1 MKLKDRFNKNLV
13 IRTLRRSARL
23 LTPVESKRAMKMAI
37 YSIISV
43 FIDVAG
49 LSMLIPVMMAAN
61 DPSLVT
67 GPVQNEVAVTI
78 HPDSP
83 LPDEDLVFVFPK
95 KLSLT
100 IHPDTTSS
108 GPIALDYRKPK
119 SNTAGVN
126 PSVSSSLPSDTNL
139 LRKLYLALG
148 FKTYESYMLFLAV
161 LVLVVFLI
169 KNSITLFV
177 GYLQSKFAY
186 DVATNLA
193 RRQYMKYYNRGYTY
207 FKETNSADIV
217 NNIIN
222 IPVFYVGGV
231 LISLINFLTEI
242 AVLLLIII
250 GIAIVDIKLFGALL
264 VVLLPSGFA
273 IYGLTKNQL
282 YAIGQEQ
289 LRLGA
294 ITFSRINQAIFGFV
308 DVRLTNKETHFLE
321 AYEKEQISL
330 NESFK
335 IKHTITMVPSRAL
348 EVIAVLGI
356 LVIFSY
362 AFFFGEGSNTIF
374 EFVAIFAAA
383 AFRVLPS
390 MNRSLAALM
399 GIKGQMFS
407 MEVLEEGELPTK
419 MDKMDVHPMDYN
431 TSIEF
436 RDVSFTFKGAEKP
449 ALSKVN
455 FTVKKGE
462 KIGIIGESGSGKTTL
477 MNLLL
482 RFLREDDGGIYVD
495 GKKIE
500 YEDIA
505 SWRAK
510 VGYVQ
515 QQVFLIDDTLKQNVA
530 FGENPLEIDEE
541 RLKMALEQA
550 SLTEFVSTLPH
561 GWDTQVGEMGARL
574 SGGQRQRIGIARALY
589 YQSNVLIFDEATS
602 ALDTET
608 ENMITESI
616 QALQLDKTVFVIAHR
631 LTTLRN
637 CDRILE
643 LKDGKLLNEWT
654 YAGLVQEK
662 MLK

>member
-1 MKLKDRFNKNLV
+1 MKLVDRLKKNLIV
-13 IRTLRRSARL
+13 LTLRRSSRL
-23 LTPVESKRAMKMAI
+23 LTNKEKQRAVTMAL
-37 YSIISV
+37 YSLFSV

-49 LSMLIPVMMAAN
+49 LSLLIPVMMAAN
-61 DPSLVT
+61 DPTLVT
-67 GPVQNEVAVTI
+67 GPVQA
-78 HPDSP
+78 
-83 LPDEDLVFVFPK
+83 
-95 KLSLT
+95 
-100 IHPDTTSS
+100 
-108 GPIALDYRKPK
+108 
-119 SNTAGVN
+119 SNTIAQDSLG
-126 PSVSSSLPSDTNL
+126 VSSADSSKTATYGATKAAEPSKPNIL
-139 LRKLYLALG
+139 HRIYKGMG
-148 FKTYESYMLFLAV
+148 FKSYESYMLFLAV
-161 LVLVVFLI
+161 CVLLVFIL

-177 GYLQSKFAY
+177 GYMQSRFAY
-186 DVATNLA
+186 DVATSLA

-222 IPVFYVGGV
+222 IPIFYVGGV
-231 LISLINFLTEI
+231 LLSLINFLTES
-242 AVLLLIII
+242 AVLLLIIV
-250 GIAIVDIKLFGALL
+250 GIAVVDIKLFGALL
-264 VVLLPSGFA
+264 IVLVPSGLA
-273 IYGLTKNQL
+273 IYGLTKNRL

-308 DVRLTNKETHFLE
+308 DVRLTNKENYFLR
-321 AYEKEQISL
+321 AYEKEQVSL
-330 NESFK
+330 NETFK
-335 IKHTITMVPSRAL
+335 VKHVIAMVPSRAL

-356 LVIFSY
+356 LVIFGY
-362 AFFFGEGSNTIF
+362 AFFLGQGSGTIF

-399 GIKGQMFS
+399 GIKSQMFS
-407 MEVLEEGELPTK
+407 LEVLEEGELPTK
-419 MDKMDVHPMDYN
+419 MEKMDVRPMEYAH
-431 TSIEF
+431 SIEF
-436 RDVSFTFKGAEKP
+436 KDVSFSFTGAETK
-449 ALSKVN
+449 ALNGVN

-462 KIGIIGESGSGKTTL
+462 KIGIVGESGSGKTTL
-477 MNLLL
+477 MNILL
-482 RFLREDDGGIYVD
+482 RFLREDEGGIYID
-495 GKKIE
+495 GKKLE

-515 QQVFLIDDTLKQNVA
+515 QQVFLIDASLKQNVA
-530 FGENPLEIDEE
+530 FGEDPEEIDEE

-550 SLTEFVSTLPH
+550 SLIEFVHSLPH

-589 YQSNVLIFDEATS
+589 YQSSVLVFDEATS

-608 ENMITESI
+608 ENLITESI
-616 QALQLDKTVFVIAHR
+616 QALQRDKTVFVIAHR

-643 LKDGKLLNEWT
+643 FKHGKLVAVWS
-654 YAGLVQEK
+654 YADLVTEK

>member
-1 MKLKDRFNKNLV
+1 VKLKDRFNNNLV
-13 IRTLRRSARL
+13 VLTLRRSARL
-23 LTPVESKRAMKMAI
+23 LTPKESKRAVKMAI

-49 LSMLIPVMMAAN
+49 LTLLIPVMMAAN

-67 GPVQNEVAVTI
+67 LQPAKGEFNVQDSLSSSAGVAI
-78 HPDSP
+78 PDSSKTAH
-83 LPDEDLVFVFPK
+83 LEQHANK
-95 KLSLT
+95 K
-100 IHPDTTSS
+100 
-108 GPIALDYRKPK
+108 AEKK
-119 SNTAGVN
+119 SN
-126 PSVSSSLPSDTNL
+126 L
-139 LRKLYLALG
+139 LNRLYVFLG

-161 LVLVVFLI
+161 LVLIVFI
-169 KNSITLFV
+169 VKNSITLFV
-177 GYLQSKFAY
+177 GYLQSRFAY
-186 DVATNLA
+186 DVATSLA
-193 RRQYMKYYNRGYTY
+193 RRQYMKYYNRGYSY
-207 FKETNSADIV
+207 FKDTNSADIV

-222 IPVFYVGGV
+222 IPIFYVGGV
-231 LISLINFLTEI
+231 LLSLINFLTES

-250 GIAIVDIKLFGALL
+250 GIAVVDIKLFGGLLL
-264 VVLLPSGFA
+264 VLVPSGFA
-273 IYGLTKNQL
+273 IYGLTKNRL

-294 ITFSRINQAIFGFV
+294 TTFARINQAIFGFV
-308 DVRLTNKETHFLE
+308 DVRLTNKETHFLD

-335 IKHTITMVPSRAL
+335 IKHTIAMIPSRAL

-362 AFFFGEGSNTIF
+362 AFFFGEGSNTVF

-419 MDKMDVHPMDYN
+419 MEKMDVRPMEYAE
-431 TSIEF
+431 SIEF
-436 RDVSFTFKGAEKP
+436 RDLSFKFAGSEKP
-449 ALSKVN
+449 ALSKVS

-477 MNLLL
+477 MNILL
-482 RFLREDDGGIYVD
+482 RFLREDEGGIYVD

-530 FGENPLEIDEE
+530 FGEDPHEVNEE

-550 SLTEFVSTLPH
+550 SLKEFVQSLPQ

-574 SGGQRQRIGIARALY
+574 SGGQRQRLGIARALY

-602 ALDTET
+602 ALDTDT

-616 QALQLDKTVFVIAHR
+616 QALQRDKTVFVIAHR

-643 LKDGKLLNEWT
+643 LKDGKLMHEWT

>member
-1 MKLKDRFNKNLV
+1 MKLVDRLKKNLIV
-13 IRTLRRSARL
+13 LTLRRSSRL
-23 LTPVESKRAMKMAI
+23 LTNKEKQRAVTMAL
-37 YSIISV
+37 YSLFSV

-49 LSMLIPVMMAAN
+49 LSLLIPVMMAAN
-61 DPSLVT
+61 DPTLVT
-67 GPVQNEVAVTI
+67 GPVQA
-78 HPDSP
+78 
-83 LPDEDLVFVFPK
+83 
-95 KLSLT
+95 
-100 IHPDTTSS
+100 
-108 GPIALDYRKPK
+108 
-119 SNTAGVN
+119 SNTIGQD
-126 PSVSSSLPSDTNL
+126 SLGVSSADSSKTATYGATKAAEPSKPNIL
-139 LRKLYLALG
+139 HRIYKGMG
-148 FKTYESYMLFLAV
+148 FESYESYMLFLAV
-161 LVLVVFLI
+161 CVLLVFIL

-177 GYLQSKFAY
+177 GYMQSRFAY
-186 DVATNLA
+186 DVATSLA

-222 IPVFYVGGV
+222 IPIFYVGGV
-231 LISLINFLTEI
+231 LLSLINFLTES
-242 AVLLLIII
+242 AVLLLIIV
-250 GIAIVDIKLFGALL
+250 GIAVVDIKLFGALL
-264 VVLLPSGFA
+264 IVLVPSGLA
-273 IYGLTKNQL
+273 IYGLTKNRL

-308 DVRLTNKETHFLE
+308 DVRLTNKENYFLR
-321 AYEKEQISL
+321 AYEKEQVSL
-330 NESFK
+330 NETFK
-335 IKHTITMVPSRAL
+335 VKHVIAMVPSRAL

-356 LVIFSY
+356 LVIFGY
-362 AFFFGEGSNTIF
+362 AFFLGQGSGTIF

-399 GIKGQMFS
+399 GIKSQMFS
-407 MEVLEEGELPTK
+407 LEVLEEGELPTK
-419 MDKMDVHPMDYN
+419 MEKMDVRPMEYAH
-431 TSIEF
+431 SIEF
-436 RDVSFTFKGAEKP
+436 KDVSFSFTGAETK
-449 ALSKVN
+449 ALNGVN

-462 KIGIIGESGSGKTTL
+462 KIGIVGESGSGKTTL
-477 MNLLL
+477 MNILL
-482 RFLREDDGGIYVD
+482 RFLREDEGGIYID
-495 GKKIE
+495 GKKLE

-515 QQVFLIDDTLKQNVA
+515 QQVFLIDASLKQNVA
-530 FGENPLEIDEE
+530 FGEDPEEIDEE

-550 SLTEFVSTLPH
+550 SLIEFVHSLPH

-589 YQSNVLIFDEATS
+589 YQSSVLVFDEATS

-608 ENMITESI
+608 ENLITESI
-616 QALQLDKTVFVIAHR
+616 QALQRDKTVFVIAHR

-643 LKDGKLLNEWT
+643 FKHGKLVAVWS
-654 YAGLVQEK
+654 YADLVTEK
-662 MLK
+662 MLR

>member
-1 MKLKDRFNKNLV
+1 MKIKDRFNNNLV
-13 IRTLRRSARL
+13 VLTLRRSARL
-23 LTPVESKRAMKMAI
+23 LTPKESKRAVKMAI

-49 LSMLIPVMMAAN
+49 LTLLIPVMIAAN
-61 DPSLVT
+61 DPTLVT
-67 GPVQNEVAVTI
+67 GPLAKNESTIQNSVQQPSAGTLQ
-78 HPDSP
+78 DSTKT
-83 LPDEDLVFVFPK
+83 VISANK
-95 KLSLT
+95 
-100 IHPDTTSS
+100 SS
-108 GPIALDYRKPK
+108 KAENIKP
-119 SNTAGVN
+119 
-126 PSVSSSLPSDTNL
+126 NL
-139 LRKLYLALG
+139 LNRFYVFLG

-161 LVLVVFLI
+161 LVLIVFI
-169 KNSITLFV
+169 VKNSITLFV

-186 DVATNLA
+186 DVATSLA
-193 RRQYMKYYNRGYTY
+193 RRQYMKYYNRGYSY
-207 FKETNSADIV
+207 FKDTNSADIV

-222 IPVFYVGGV
+222 IPIFYVGGV
-231 LISLINFLTEI
+231 LLSLINFLTES

-250 GIAIVDIKLFGALL
+250 GIAVVDIKLFGGLLL
-264 VVLLPSGFA
+264 VLVPSGFA
-273 IYGLTKNQL
+273 IYGLTKNRL

-294 ITFSRINQAIFGFV
+294 TTFARINQAIFGFV
-308 DVRLTNKETHFLE
+308 DVRLTNKETHFLD

-335 IKHTITMVPSRAL
+335 IKHTIAMVPSRAL
-348 EVIAVLGI
+348 EVIAMLGI

-362 AFFFGEGSNTIF
+362 AFFFGQGSNTIF

-399 GIKGQMFS
+399 GIKSQMFS
-407 MEVLEEGELPTK
+407 LEVLEEGELPTK
-419 MDKMDVHPMDYN
+419 MEKMDVSPMAFED
-431 TSIEF
+431 SIEF
-436 RDVSFTFKGAEKP
+436 RDLSFKFAGSDKL
-449 ALSKVN
+449 ALAKVN

-462 KIGIIGESGSGKTTL
+462 KIGIIGQSGSGKTTL
-477 MNLLL
+477 MNILL
-482 RFLREDDGGIYVD
+482 RFLREDEGGIYVD

-530 FGENPLEIDEE
+530 FGEDPSEVNEE
-541 RLKMALEQA
+541 RLKLALEQS
-550 SLTEFVSTLPH
+550 SLKEFVESLPH

-616 QALQLDKTVFVIAHR
+616 QALQRDKTVFVIAHR

-643 LKDGKLLNEWT
+643 LKDGKLLQEWN
-654 YAGLVQEK
+654 YQDLVQEK